1 MLWHMRV
8 STYAGLVL
16 LGGVCGIGC
25 AADADPG
32 GSGGSSGSSGEAGFC
47 GGFFGGSGGTGAGTS
62 GGSAGTTSGG
72 TGAGGSGGGASGS
85 GGTGGGGTGGGG
97 TGGGTCSDPGPEP
110 NDTIPKATPVCS
122 SVPCEIGCSD
132 TPLGNLSG
140 VAAPGDV
147 DLFTYFGKDTI
158 SCSVNPY
165 AKTDD
170 AGFRLCM
177 WAQCADGKAT
187 TIKKCGNG
195 TATDGPGGLKGCCAQ
210 APIEMEIEH
219 DCPGIT
225 DNDSGAIYM
234 QVDQATACVSYSIDY
249 HF

>member
-32 GSGGSSGSSGEAGFC
+32 GSGGSSGSSGEAGFA
-47 GGFFGGSGGTGAGTS
+47 GGFFGGSGGTGAGSS
-62 GGSAGTTSGG
+62 GGSAGTASGG
-72 TGAGGSGGGASGS
+72 TGAGGTGGGASGS
-85 GGTGGGGTGGGG
+85 GGTGGGTGGGG
-97 TGGGTCSDPGPEP
+97 TGGGSCSDPGPEP

-122 SVPCEIGCSD
+122 SAPCEIGCSD

-177 WAQCADGKAT
+177 WAQCADGKTT

-210 APIEMEIEH
+210 APVELEIEH

-234 QVDQATACVSYSIDY
+234 QVDQATACVTYSIDY

>member
-1 MLWHMRV
+1 MRF

-16 LGGVCGIGC
+16 LGGVFGIGC

-32 GSGGSSGSSGEAGFC
+32 GVGGSGGDAGFA
-47 GGFFGGSGGTGAGTS
+47 GGFFGGSGGAGASSSGGVAGSAT
-62 GGSAGTTSGG
+62 GGSAGTSSGG
-72 TGAGGSGGGASGS
+72 TGGGTGGGGTG

-122 SVPCEIGCSD
+122 SVPCELSCSD
-132 TPLGNLSG
+132 TPLGTLSG

-147 DLFTYFGKDTI
+147 DLFTYFGKDTVT
-158 SCSVNPY
+158 CSVNPY

-170 AGFRLCM
+170 SGFRLCM

-187 TIKKCGNG
+187 TIKTCGKG

-210 APIEMEIEH
+210 APVELEIEH

-225 DNDSGAIYM
+225 DNDSGGIYM
-234 QVDQATACVSYSIDY
+234 QVDQSTTCASYTIDY

>member
-1 MLWHMRV
+1 MLSHMRV

-32 GSGGSSGSSGEAGFC
+32 GSGGSSGSSGEAGFA
-47 GGFFGGSGGTGAGTS
+47 GGFFGGSGGTGAGSS
-62 GGSAGTTSGG
+62 GGSAGTASGG
-72 TGAGGSGGGASGS
+72 TGAGGTGGGASGS
-85 GGTGGGGTGGGG
+85 GGAGGGTGGGG
-97 TGGGTCSDPGPEP
+97 TGGGSCNDPGPEP

-210 APIEMEIEH
+210 APIELEIEH